1 MLLDCMLLFRERGA
15 RRRRMRRR
23 GRASG
28 NDIMKRRGRWVQDGL
43 GMAVLLA
50 LGLLTS
56 QTRLEGH

>member
-1 MLLDCMLLFRERGA
+1 MLLVCMLLFRERGA
-15 RRRRMRRR
+15 RRRMRRR

-28 NDIMKRRGRWVQDGL
+28 SDIMKRRGRWVQDGL